1 MKRTS
6 LSWITV
12 IPFCNSN
19 EYTAASFTDWK
30 LFVPGLFAVYQMGC
44 KMQTTFLYGVL
55 SFTCGGQTT
64 FLHHS
69 ELHLRVFPA
78 ARSFIWV
85 TSRPLAALGRKKT
98 EQKAD
103 FCAPPCSPWK
113 SEQALPRN
121 VGHRKWDSGGHRA
134 HSPGAGQRARGVSCW
149 ICSLLCHPSFSV
161 ADKTLLVSM
170 WLTLAHGCVF
180 PNVTRCEICH
190 VCFLHWPLTHCS
202 CLVS

>member
-69 ELHLRVFPA
+69 ELHLWMFPA

-85 TSRPLAALGRKKT
+85 TSRPLAALGRKKK
-98 EQKAD
+98 QSKRQISV
-103 FCAPPCSPWK
+103 PHH
-113 SEQALPRN
+113 ALPERVN
-121 VGHRKWDSGGHRA
+121 KLCHGMLVTENGTQEATEPIPPEQGRGH
-134 HSPGAGQRARGVSCW
+134 GVSAAESVLFFAIPVSVLLIKHSWFPCG
-149 ICSLLCHPSFSV
+149 SLWHTVVFSQ
-161 ADKTLLVSM
+161 M
-170 WLTLAHGCVF
+170 
-180 PNVTRCEICH
+180 
-190 VCFLHWPLTHCS
+190 
-202 CLVS
+202 